1 MRLDMIFCSQ
11 NPIIQSQYKTNLK
24 KENEMMLQDILILNS
39 NEIQS
44 NNNNNNY
51 YYNFTTSY
59 TKYFFIYAM
68 IALENYRE

>member
-1 MRLDMIFCSQ
+1 
-11 NPIIQSQYKTNLK
+11 
-24 KENEMMLQDILILNS
+24 MMLQDILILNS